1 MGVCNVK
8 VRIISALVGIVVLV
22 GIMAVPS
29 PVVLVV
35 ACALLA
41 AVAVFELLHNTGILK
56 QKSLVFLSMG
66 FAALEIPLCCYIKEF
81 LAQPPSLNG
90 NPYFWVGYLPLML
103 LGIYVVCLL
112 VYVVLPCCKVTFEAA
127 QYAFLLS
134 LYAAV
139 GFGSIAM
146 LRLVSGIGWWLVV
159 LLLVIAWSND
169 TGAYFVGVLLGK
181 HKMAP
186 KISPKKSWEGFF
198 GGWVISVLC
207 AVLVFILRFEIQHT
221 YGENIFYTLYLL
233 IPVAF
238 LLAPL
243 SVCGDLL
250 ASVIKRKCGIKDYG
264 NIMPGHGGVMDRFDS
279 VILIAPLLYL
289 FVVNYSKIY
298 HFIATLVSHS

>member
-1 MGVCNVK
+1 MK

-22 GIMAVPS
+22 GIMATPT
-29 PVVLVV
+29 PWVLVV

-41 AVAVFELLHNTGILK
+41 AVAVYELLHNTGIIK
-56 QKSLVFLSMG
+56 QKSLLFSSMA
-66 FAALEIPLCCYIKEF
+66 FAALEIPLCCCVKEF
-81 LAQPPSLNG
+81 LSKPPSLNG
-90 NPYFWVGYLPLML
+90 NPYFWVGYLPLIL
-103 LGIYVVCLL
+103 LGLYVVCLL
-112 VYVVLPCCKVTFEAA
+112 VHVAIPCIKVSFESAE
-127 QYAFLLS
+127 YAFLLS
-134 LYAAV
+134 LYVAV
-139 GFGSIAM
+139 GFGSIAL
-146 LRLVSGIGWWLVV
+146 LRLTTTIGWWLVV
-159 LLLVIAWSND
+159 LLLVIAWAND

-207 AVLVFILRFEIQHT
+207 AVLVFILRFEIENT

-250 ASVIKRKCGIKDYG
+250 ASVIKRKSGIKDFG

-289 FVVNYSKIY
+289 FVANYSEIY
-298 HFIATLVSHS
+298 RFIAALVSNA